1 MDRFSFAGGALLLT
15 FLGVAALAVC
25 GPAPAIAQDQQGYL
39 GVMLQDLSPSMTKAL
54 QLEGRSG
61 VLVNEVVKD
70 SPAQKAGVEAGDVIV
85 EFAGAETPDAQALT
99 SAVRDLEP
107 GAKAKI
113 TVLRDGK
120 QKTFE
125 IALGAQP
132 EREVWID
139 KEAGELGLLPEGDR
153 DIRDIRIFL
162 GDDDEGTWTMR
173 KHAEAQDRGYLG
185 VHLDGLNEQLGEF
198 FGVKDGKGALVT
210 EVVKDSPAAAAGLK
224 AGDVVVE
231 LQGEPIDSPSALHE
245 AMAGTDPDQQIKV
258 GVLRQGKRQEF
269 PVTLGEMP
277 ALDLSAVHMST
288 ADMHAKMPMMLRRL
302 HDEQEMAGRDMVIRR
317 GGGPDGGP
325 HREIEIRRLGPDAEE
340 FEQLQKDMQE
350 LREQVDQLRQ
360 ELRK

>member
-1 MDRFSFAGGALLLT
+1 MDRFSFAAGPLLLALL
-15 FLGVAALAVC
+15 GVVVLPVC
-25 GPAPAIAQDQQGYL
+25 GPAPAAAQDQQGYL

-54 QLEGRSG
+54 QLGDRSG

-70 SPAQKAGVEAGDVIV
+70 SPAQQAGVEAGDVIV
-85 EFAGAETPDAQALT
+85 EFAGAKTPDAQALT

-120 QKTFE
+120 QKTFDV
-125 IALGAQP
+125 ALGAQP
-132 EREVWID
+132 EREIWID
-139 KEAGELGLLPEGDR
+139 KEAGELSLLPDDDR
-153 DIRDIRIFL
+153 DVRIFL
-162 GDDDEGTWTMR
+162 GDDDEQGIWTVR
-173 KHAEAQDRGYLG
+173 KRLEAVDRGYLG
-185 VHLDGLNEQLGEF
+185 VHLDGLNDQLGEF

-231 LQGEPIDSPSALHE
+231 LQGEPIDSPDALHE
-245 AMAGTDPDQQIKV
+245 AMAETDPDQQIKV
-258 GVLRQGKRQEF
+258 AVLRHGKRQDVQ
-269 PVTLGEMP
+269 VTLGEMP
-277 ALDLSAVHMST
+277 PVDMSAVHMSA

-302 HDEQEMAGRDMVIRR
+302 HEDGDSNKEIREMEIRP
-317 GGGPDGGP
+317 GGGP
-325 HREIEIRRLGPDAEE
+325 HRQIEIRRLGPDAEE

-350 LREQVDQLRQ
+350 LREQLDQLRQ